1 MFPTNVWVF
10 LSLSIDNA
18 LNTQYGFRNVYNG
31 GVETQKYASNV
42 PSSGSLYS
50 ISPTTSIYWGGDTSN
65 KICNCAIQYVRLYI
79 DYAAS
84 SQDEMKNLALMNPA
98 STLLFSPCYQD
109 LNYFFFI
116 NRQAVLPAF
125 PKFFNH
131 EQQPNHRRG
140 VFYQHD
146 SRHSDS
152 HQRYFDVL
160 FYVSDFEF
168 NKENLRL
175 IPPGIQILGHI
186 TFLNVA
192 LGNI

>member
-50 ISPTTSIYWGGDTSN
+50 ISPTTKIYWGGDTSN
-65 KICNCAIQYVRLYI
+65 KICNCVTQYARFYI

-98 STLLFSPCYQD
+98 STFLFSHCYQD
-109 LNYFFFI
+109 LNF
-116 NRQAVLPAF
+116 
-125 PKFFNH
+125 
-131 EQQPNHRRG
+131 
-140 VFYQHD
+140 VFELKT
-146 SRHSDS
+146 SCITCISKVIR
-152 HQRYFDVL
+152 
-160 FYVSDFEF
+160 
-168 NKENLRL
+168 LRTATK
-175 IPPGIQILGHI
+175 PQW
-186 TFLNVA
+186 
-192 LGNI
+192 